1 MTQIDP
7 WAVPVPGRGG
17 DISLPAVPAQVG
29 DAWSERRTIPTVAAA
44 VLWFSTAVLQVA
56 WLVFGQ
62 TKVLINPVQ
71 GDYTAEIS
79 DKGTACLGFVL
90 IGVLLLRLRTR
101 TLGLGLSMFIGLSW
115 AATAPSDLRPV
126 DWNGTYPGNYLFCV
140 SLIAGTSAGA
150 LSAAELIRRRRAE
163 GPAAPPPP
171 PATRA
176 RIRQLGIAAGLVS
189 LACAVGSNLVDIRI
203 DHDLT
208 RGLHCCTYTDATAV
222 TKGGYLADWVFIAI
236 VAVSAVVFRSRFLS
250 VAAFLVPVFS
260 AVRLIVDGVVRVIWP
275 VSSLYGRHGAE
286 VIGRMGDGSVGS
298 VIHTSL
304 ELGFWLLVA
313 QTVVLLAAA
322 FIRSRIRPTVGEASV

>member
-7 WAVPVPGRGG
+7 WAVPVSGGPGEVA
-17 DISLPAVPAQVG
+17 LPTVPAPVG
-29 DAWSERRTIPTVAAA
+29 DGWTERRTKPTVAAA
-44 VLWFSTAVLQVA
+44 LLWFSAAVLQVS

-62 TKVLINPVQ
+62 TNIRINPVE
-71 GDYTAEIS
+71 GDYTAQVS
-79 DKGTACLGFVL
+79 DKATACLGFVL

-101 TLGLGLSMFIGLSW
+101 TLGLGLSMFTGLPW
-115 AATAPSDLRPV
+115 AALAPNDLRPV
-126 DWNGTYPGNYLFCV
+126 DWNGTYSWNYLFGA
-140 SLIAGTSAGA
+140 SLIAGTLAGA

-189 LACAVGSNLVDIRI
+189 VACVVGSNLVEIRI

-222 TKGGYLADWVFIAI
+222 TKGGYLAFWVFTAI
-236 VAVSAVVFRSRFLS
+236 VAVLAVVFRSRSLS
-250 VAAFLVPVFS
+250 VAAFLVPVFG
-260 AVRLIVDGVVRVIWP
+260 AVRQVVDCVVRVIWP
-275 VSSLYGRHGAE
+275 TSSLYGRHGAE
-286 VIGRMGDGSVGS
+286 MIGRIGGGS

-304 ELGFWLLVA
+304 EPGFWLFVV

-322 FIRSRIRPTVGEASV
+322 FARSRVRPAVRAASA